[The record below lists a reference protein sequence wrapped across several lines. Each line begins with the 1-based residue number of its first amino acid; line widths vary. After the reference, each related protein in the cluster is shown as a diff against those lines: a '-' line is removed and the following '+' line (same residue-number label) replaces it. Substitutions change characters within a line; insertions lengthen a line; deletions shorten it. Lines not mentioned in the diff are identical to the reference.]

1 MTTLPC
7 YKVSIATCHVQIDIL
22 GGVTSRSSIELME
35 RTVGFTHCEDY
46 YHILAADHPLKLCGV
61 VKIAPITDGGIND
74 DQTTPLGGRE
84 RVEVRR

>member
-1 MTTLPC
+1 
-7 YKVSIATCHVQIDIL
+7 
-22 GGVTSRSSIELME
+22 ME

-46 YHILAADHPLKLCGV
+46 YHILAADHSLKLCGV